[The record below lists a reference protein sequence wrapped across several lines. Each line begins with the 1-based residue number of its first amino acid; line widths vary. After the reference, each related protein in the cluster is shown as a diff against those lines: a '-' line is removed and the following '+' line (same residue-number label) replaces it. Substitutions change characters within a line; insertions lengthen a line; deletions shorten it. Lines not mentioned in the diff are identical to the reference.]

1 MSAQPT
7 TTQPAP
13 IDIDWLDSV
22 HLDQALIRMVIN
34 EHLACTLPRFE
45 QLWNFY
51 RNPTP
56 THNALSP
63 QGGLA
68 GGVGVGG
75 GGVALGQEAGLP
87 ARLRPGRRDP
97 SLDDRA
103 PAPEIVIENDIAWR
117 LHAMIDLLFGRP
129 LKVQSQASD
138 SALKRDIE
146 HALEEVWERSGGRT
160 LFHDLAL
167 LGHVYGHADLIVRE
181 NPHDPSGP
189 VIEPIDPC
197 QGIPIQDPS
206 DYRRLHGYIIRS
218 RRSNIEIDKNPK
230 RNSRGGTG
238 ERAKRTSSE
247 VLEIYEPGRYRLF
260 ENDHLLD
267 ERPMEAFEDR
277 LPIVHL
283 QNLSQPF
290 AYSGLS
296 EVEPLIPLQ
305 NELNTRLSDRAS
317 RVTLQSFRMYL
328 AKGIDGFHKMPI
340 GPGQVFSTDNMAA
353 SIQPF
358 GGDSDAPSEQAH
370 IDEIREAMDK
380 ASGIPPVATGVV
392 RGKVGNLSSENALRL
407 TLVGALAKNE
417 RKRATYGRAIVQASE
432 LALAAL
438 HHAGVLRTKSEDR
451 RLRIEWPGDPLPVT
465 FKEEVEL
472 AKAKISA
479 GVPAREATQDIRGG
493 AGDTRV
499 E

>member
-1 MSAQPT
+1 MSVAST
-7 TTQPAP
+7 P
-13 IDIDWLDSV
+13 IEHTPVNLDWLDNV
-22 HLDQALIRMVIN
+22 HLDQALIRLVIN
-34 EHLACTLPRFE
+34 EHLASTLPRLE
-45 QLWNFY
+45 QFWNYY
-51 RNPTP
+51 RNPSTG
-56 THNALSP
+56 P
-63 QGGLA
+63 QGGL
-68 GGVGVGG
+68 VGV

-87 ARLRPGRRDP
+87 ARLRPGRCDP

-129 LKVQSQASD
+129 LKIESQASD
-138 SALKRDIE
+138 PALQQDIE

-160 LFHDLAL
+160 LFHDIAL
-167 LGHVYGHADLIVRE
+167 LGHIYGHADLVVRDDPH
-181 NPHDPSGP
+181 NPHNSAGP

-230 RNSRGGTG
+230 RPSRSGAA
-238 ERAKRTSSE
+238 ERAKRTASE
-247 VLEIYEPGRYRLF
+247 VLEIFEPGRYRLF

-267 ERPMEAFEDR
+267 ERPVEAFEDR
-277 LPIVHL
+277 VPIVHL

-290 AYSGLS
+290 HYAGLS

-317 RVTLQSFRMYL
+317 RVTLQTFRMYL
-328 AKGIDGFHKMPI
+328 AKGLDGFHKMPI

-358 GGDSDAPSEQAH
+358 GGDADAPSEQAH
-370 IDEIREAMDK
+370 IDEIREALDK

-438 HHAGVLRTKSEDR
+438 HHAGTLRTKPLDR
-451 RLRIEWPGDPLPVT
+451 RLRIVWPSDPLPVA

-472 AKAKISA
+472 AKAKIGA
-479 GVPAREATQDIRGG
+479 GVPAREASQDIRGG
-493 AGDTRV
+493 ARDTRV